1 MASRKHP
8 IAKQMTYGMTESTQR
23 PGSDLEAVV
32 RHPRL
37 LVSLM

>member
-1 MASRKHP
+1 MTSRKHP
-8 IAKQMTYGMTESTQR
+8 IAKQMTYGMTETQR